1 MSNPQPHPRHPP
13 TAKQISYLR
22 DLALGRGQT
31 FAYPE
36 TFEQADREIK
46 RLRKVKRTG
55 PADRRRQNR
64 AVSADMAAR
73 GDDARVRD
81 YELRGYGS
89 HATWH

>member
-1 MSNPQPHPRHPP
+1 MTNPQPHPSHPP

-36 TFEQADREIK
+36 TIEQAGREIK

-55 PADRRRQNR
+55 PADRRHENR
-64 AVSADMAAR
+64 AVSDDMAAR

-81 YELRGYGS
+81 HELRGYGS
-89 HATWH
+89 HAAWR